1 MLYWLMKNVLIGP
14 FVRTLFKP
22 WVEGE
27 ENVPEHGGAIFAS
40 NHLSFSDSVFL
51 PLVVDRRMTF
61 PAKMEYFTGTG
72 VKGWLTKNFFKGMG
86 QIPIDRSGGEASM
99 AALNSGL
106 KVLKRGELFG
116 IYPEGTRSP
125 DGKLYKG
132 KTGVAR
138 MALEAKVPVIPVAM
152 IDTDKAQPTGQ
163 VIPNVKRGQVGIR
176 FGKPLDFSRYEGM
189 EDDRTVLRSITD
201 EIMYELMQLSGQE
214 YVDVYAASVKD
225 RIAAR
230 AKAAVEGARVA
241 VDKAV
246 DQTKVTAEQVRSQV
260 EGRVETART
269 QIEGGVQSARTQIE
283 GQIETAKT
291 QFEQV
296 GEQLR
301 SRQAKSDEP
310 TGEDDNPAA
319 GDESPAEESSADE
332 SPADERSADES
343 PVNESPAEESPAD
356 QSAAVESVPAQA
368 GSGIPQDGDEQHR

>member
-1 MLYWLMKNVLIGP
+1 MLYWLMKNILLGP
-14 FVRTLFKP
+14 VIKALFKP

-27 ENVPEHGGAIFAS
+27 ENVPETGGAIFAS
-40 NHLSFSDSVFL
+40 NHLSFSDSIFL
-51 PLVVDRRMTF
+51 PLMLDRRMTF

-72 VKGWLTKNFFKGMG
+72 VKGWLTKTFFKGMG
-86 QIPIDRSGGEASM
+86 QIPIDRSGGSASM

-106 KVLKRGELFG
+106 KVLNRGELFG

-152 IDTDKAQPTGQ
+152 INTDKAQPTGQ
-163 VIPNVKRGQVGIR
+163 VIPNIHPGQVGVR

-201 EIMYELMQLSGQE
+201 EIMYELLQLSGQE

-246 DQTKVTAEQVRSQV
+246 DQTKVTAEQVRHQV
-260 EGRVETART
+260 EERAATART
-269 QIEGGVQSARTQIE
+269 QIEGQFETAKTQVEERAATARTQIE

-291 QFEQV
+291 QIEQV
-296 GEQLR
+296 GGQFKAR
-301 SRQAKSDEP
+301 TAKNAE
-310 TGEDDNPAA
+310 AA
-319 GDESPAEESSADE
+319 SAELGNEGSAEEASTEVSSADE
-332 SPADERSADES
+332 TVQTEAAD
-343 PVNESPAEESPAD
+343 
-356 QSAAVESVPAQA
+356 
-368 GSGIPQDGDEQHR
+368 GIPEETGTESS